1 MATPGETGP
10 RTERLFV
17 LLQKALGHELPNQLL
32 AIQGLARVL
41 DMEAGGGLGLEA
53 KDFLARLAAASQRT
67 HELVRM
73 LAEFVRAARV
83 PAPEQPTALATALAQ
98 ALMEM
103 RQSSAACRIDYDL
116 PKGDLLLWMP
126 GPALHRVL
134 VELLRHACQAAPDA
148 AVQVGAGT
156 TPDGIEFWIAHRGQV
171 EDEAQL
177 QRLLEPFAGRPPVG
191 TGLELVLVRHL
202 IEWWGGSLRVRCSA
216 DHGNRFI
223 VTMPASR
230 NHE

>member
-1 MATPGETGP
+1 
-10 RTERLFV
+10 

-41 DMEAGGGLGLEA
+41 DMEARETLSTEA
-53 KDFLARLAAASQRT
+53 KDFLARLAVASQRT
-67 HELVRM
+67 HEMVRM

-83 PAPEQPTALATALAQ
+83 PAPEQPTVLTTAVAQ
-98 ALMEM
+98 ALIEM
-103 RQSSAACRIDYDL
+103 RQLSAACRIDYDL
-116 PKGDLLLWMP
+116 PEGDLLLWMP

-156 TPDGIEFWIAHRGQV
+156 TPDGTEFWIAHRGQA
-171 EDEAQL
+171 EDVTQL
-177 QRLLEPFAGRPPVG
+177 QRLFEPFVGRPAVG

-202 IEWWGGSLRVRCSA
+202 VEWWGGTLRVCSSA
-216 DHGNRFI
+216 DQGNRFI
-223 VTMPASR
+223 VRMPASR
-230 NHE
+230 NAKGLNQV